1 MKDFLKFLD
10 EEVFDYYIVKGTTS
24 KGKVV
29 AVGTERHVKLKYKK
43 PDIMRG
49 HVFVKSRKRDLHIG
63 DTWKKTYWAEE
74 VEINEGAK
82 FSASQIK
89 ALKTEY
95 SKLQKIDPESP
106 TYKKMKV
113 MLGKMSKDQLKQI
126 KDAKIKF
133 LQFTAS
139 DLLRKMGEEVGDSWN
154 EDVEV
159 DEKHGGPHVK
169 KKLKFKTKQLK
180 HLKPKEKKKG
190 HGSYGRFSDTSGGFS
205 FMKPKSGS
213 GYVGAYNSVELD
225 GEEQIEEEK
234 DWLGDEMPRHLKIL
248 PNILLKI

>member
-29 AVGTERHVKLKYKK
+29 AVGTERQVKLKYKI
-43 PDIMRG
+43 PEFMRG

-126 KDAKIKF
+126 
-133 LQFTAS
+133 
-139 DLLRKMGEEVGDSWN
+139 
-154 EDVEV
+154 
-159 DEKHGGPHVK
+159 
-169 KKLKFKTKQLK
+169 
-180 HLKPKEKKKG
+180 
-190 HGSYGRFSDTSGGFS
+190 
-205 FMKPKSGS
+205 
-213 GYVGAYNSVELD
+213 
-225 GEEQIEEEK
+225 
-234 DWLGDEMPRHLKIL
+234 
-248 PNILLKI
+248 